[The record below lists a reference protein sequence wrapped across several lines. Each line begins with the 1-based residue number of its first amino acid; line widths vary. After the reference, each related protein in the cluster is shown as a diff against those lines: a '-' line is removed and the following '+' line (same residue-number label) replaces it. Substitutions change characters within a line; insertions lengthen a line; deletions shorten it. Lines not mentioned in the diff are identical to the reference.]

1 MEINIAL
8 LVRSTDNHHII
19 LDSSHYWGICATG
32 GSFYDP
38 KLNYLTM
45 GIFLNQPTY
54 SDRTDNWS
62 EGGSSHRIV
71 INSEKPIDEIG
82 S

>member
-32 GSFYDP
+32 GCFEDLHLS
-38 KLNYLTM
+38 YLAM
-45 GIFLNQPTY
+45 GVFLNQPTY
-54 SDRTDNWS
+54 SDRTDNWA
-62 EGGSSHRIV
+62 EGGSLYDFIR
-71 INSEKPIDEIG
+71 
-82 S
+82 